1 MAPQSSALLLE
12 SSLDACI
19 TSLSERQLA
28 AASSPSTGPACK
40 STARSKDFFR
50 IVTSEALLAS
60 SPSTQS
66 SGWEYQEIA
75 SAVVSLTALE
85 AAKQISPE
93 NLKPKGYSL
102 GQREVHRATVSRDVG
117 EPEWSCRFDSFHLSR
132 FTKGANV
139 SRSLLAGRDVAGVS
153 SGRLAVV
160 ISTPTIEAKV
170 ATVLPSQD

>member
-1 MAPQSSALLLE
+1 MAPQSSALLVE

-19 TSLSERQLA
+19 TSLLERQLA

-40 STARSKDFFR
+40 SIARSKDLFR

-60 SPSTQS
+60 SPFTQS
-66 SGWEYQEIA
+66 GGWEYQEIA

-85 AAKQISPE
+85 AAKQFPLRISSQKVIP
-93 NLKPKGYSL
+93 L
-102 GQREVHRATVSRDVG
+102 GDGKFIARQSHAMSASQSGRVA
-117 EPEWSCRFDSFHLSR
+117 FDSFHLSR

-139 SRSLLAGRDVAGVS
+139 SRSLLADSGVAGVS

-160 ISTPTIEAKV
+160 ISTPTIEAKA
-170 ATVLPSQD
+170 ATVLLPQD